1 MKMRLLIQILAWACL
16 AATRVLS
23 LVAPSLRPVL
33 LPHKIEHAAVFALAG
48 LAVGLGY
55 PNHAARI
62 MVAVAIFSAV
72 VELAQFYAPGRHP
85 RLSDFVVD
93 AVAACMGVA
102 LAAMFARLL
111 PRGRTT
117 P

>member
-1 MKMRLLIQILAWACL
+1 MVRRLIRIFAWACL
-16 AATRVLS
+16 AAILALS

-33 LPHKIEHAAVFALAG
+33 MPHAIEHAAIFALAG

-55 PNHAARI
+55 PDHAARSMLI
-62 MVAVAIFSAV
+62 LAIFSAV

-85 RLSDFVVD
+85 RISDFVVD
-93 AVAACMGVA
+93 TMAACAGVA
-102 LAAMFARLL
+102 LAAILARLL
-111 PRGRTT
+111 PRGRAT